1 MGEGGPRRV
10 HRMGA
15 PMARLQ
21 VRHIPLMD
29 PARLMDPAGFREDV
43 AGIVRV
49 LDGVRAAG
57 SVRDGGG

>member
-1 MGEGGPRRV
+1 
-10 HRMGA
+10 MGA

-21 VRHIPLMD
+21 VRHIPLMN

-57 SVRDGGG
+57 SVRAGGG